1 MNRHL
6 FAGILLLT
14 GIASAETEKL
24 FTASDLEGWKTQG
37 ASYWSVTDGVL
48 TGQSDD
54 KKQNSVLWSE
64 KSYKDFTVELEFRY
78 SGDVDSGVFLRH
90 ENEQIQIGVSRSLK
104 REMTGSPYIGTK
116 RGYPQEAS
124 GVKEVLKVG
133 EWNRMKIVAK
143 GNTYTVT
150 INGKQVIEYVSD
162 TAKESGPIGF
172 QVHPG
177 VKMKIEFRDVTVT
190 PLE

>member
-1 MNRHL
+1 MKSHL
-6 FAGILLLT
+6 LAAVLLLT
-14 GIASAETEKL
+14 GLASAEPEKL
-24 FTASDLEGWKTQG
+24 FSSPNLEGWKIQG
-37 ASYWSVTDGVL
+37 ASYWSVADGVL

-78 SGDVDSGVFLRH
+78 SGDIDSGVFLRH

-104 REMTGSPYIGTK
+104 RDLTGSPYIGSK

-124 GVKEVLKVG
+124 GVKEVLKPG

-143 GNTYTVT
+143 GNTYSVT
-150 INGKQVIEYVSD
+150 LNDKQVIEYVSE

-177 VKMKIEFRDVTVT
+177 VKMKIEFRNVTVT
-190 PLE
+190 PIE

>member
-1 MNRHL
+1 MKRHL
-6 FAGILLLT
+6 LSAILLAPVVL
-14 GIASAETEKL
+14 AAEPEKIFNGANL
-24 FTASDLEGWKTQG
+24 DGWKTQG
-37 ASYWSVTDGVL
+37 AAYWSAAAGVL

-54 KKQNSVLWSE
+54 KMQNSVLWSE
-64 KSYKDFTVELEFRY
+64 KSFKDFIVELEFRF
-78 SGDVDSGVFLRH
+78 SGDIDSGIFLRH

-104 REMTGSPYIGTK
+104 RDLTGSPYIGSK

-124 GVKEVLKVG
+124 GVKEVLKEG

-150 INGKQVIEYVSD
+150 LNGKQVVEYVSD
-162 TAKESGPIGF
+162 TARESGPIGL

-177 VKMKIEFRDVTVT
+177 VKMKVEFRDLSVAS
-190 PLE
+190 LD

>member
-1 MNRHL
+1 MKRHL
-6 FAGILLLT
+6 FSAILLLT
-14 GIASAETEKL
+14 GIAAAEPEKL
-24 FTASDLEGWKTQG
+24 FSSANLDGWKTQG
-37 ASYWSVTDGVL
+37 AAYWSFSDGVL

-64 KSYKDFTVELEFRY
+64 KSYKDFTVECEFRF
-78 SGDVDSGVFLRH
+78 SGDIDSGIFLRH

-104 REMTGSPYIGTK
+104 RDLTGSPYIGSK

-124 GVKEVLKVG
+124 GVKEVLKQG
-133 EWNRMKIVAK
+133 DWNRMKIVAK
-143 GNTYTVT
+143 GHTYTVT
-150 INGKQVIEYVSD
+150 LNGKQVIEYVSD
-162 TAKESGPIGF
+162 TAKESGPLGF

-177 VKMKIEFRDVTVT
+177 VKMKIEFRNVTVE